1 MKNMSLLELI
11 PIVMALYIW
20 VEEFAQKKILFHADN
35 AALVSI
41 INKRSSKDKLIMKFI
56 RPLVL
61 LTMRHNV
68 QIKAMH
74 IEGAKNNI
82 ADSLSRFQMNRFRR
96 LAPSA
101 DLYPAPI
108 PQEFLT
114 IILDL

>member
-1 MKNMSLLELI
+1 MKNMSILELI

-20 VEEFAQKKILFHADN
+20 VEEFAQKQILFHTDN

-61 LTMRHNV
+61 IIMRHNV

-82 ADSLSRFQMNRFRR
+82 AYSLSRFQMNRFRR

-101 DLYPAPI
+101 DLYPAHI
-108 PQEFLT
+108 PQEFSI

>member
-1 MKNMSLLELI
+1 MKNLSLLELI

-61 LTMRHNV
+61 QTIRHNV

-101 DLYPAPI
+101 DLYPVPI

>member
-1 MKNMSLLELI
+1 
-11 PIVMALYIW
+11 
-20 VEEFAQKKILFHADN
+20 
-35 AALVSI
+35 
-41 INKRSSKDKLIMKFI
+41 MKFI

-68 QIKAMH
+68 QIKAMP
-74 IEGAKNNI
+74 IEGAKNSI

-101 DLYPAPI
+101 DLYPDPI